1 MATTGGGRCEGDPE
15 LREASLVQTE
25 VEISSQ
31 QRELH
36 RRYLGQAL
44 DVEGEVGDTF
54 KAMWPVIS
62 R

>member
-1 MATTGGGRCEGDPE
+1 MATATRSRLQGYPE
-15 LREASLVQTE
+15 LREARLFQTE

-36 RRYLGQAL
+36 RRDMGQAM

-54 KAMWPVIS
+54 KAMWPGIS